1 MDAVLSL
8 YAEGVL
14 EPIPISYD
22 LFKTLITVISV
33 AGDEV
38 VITKVWFTYGKT
50 AHIHVCGIIPLQL
63 KIVV

>member
-38 VITKVWFTYGKT
+38 VITKVWFFYAKT
-50 AHIHVCGIIPLQL
+50 VHICAIILLQL

>member
-50 AHIHVCGIIPLQL
+50 AHICGIIPLQL

>member
-1 MDAVLSL
+1 MSL

-14 EPIPISYD
+14 ELIPISYD

-50 AHIHVCGIIPLQL
+50 VHICGIIPLQL